1 MRKQFIKNIKGLVQA
16 GEDLPMVLRGAQ
28 MNQLPLIENAF
39 LALEDN
45 EVIAYGPMNEWPGIT
60 DWRDVEVIDATNCFV
75 LPAFID
81 SHTHTVF
88 AASREEEFVDRI
100 NGLTYEEIAAK
111 GGGILN
117 SAKKLNE
124 LSEAALYAAA
134 FERLQKM
141 QAAGTGAVEIKSG
154 YGLSVEG
161 ELKMLR
167 VIKKL
172 KETAPISIKAT
183 FLGAH
188 VIPQD
193 YKTKRE
199 DYIALLINEM
209 LPAIA
214 AEQLADYIDVFCER
228 NYFSTAEMEQILDAG
243 AKYGL
248 SVSIKMRSIG
258 TNWATSR
265 KSWAFLKVKIPENE
279 M

>member
-1 MRKQFIKNIKGLVQA
+1 MRKQFIKNIKGLVQV
-16 GEDLPMVLRGAQ
+16 GENLPDQLRGAQ
-28 MNQLPLIENAF
+28 MNQLPVIDNAY

-45 EVIAYGPMNEWPGIT
+45 EVIAYGPMDEWPGIT

-117 SAKKLNE
+117 SAQKLQLQSEDE
-124 LSEAALYAAA
+124 LFTAALS
-134 FERLQKM
+134 RVQKIK
-141 QAAGTGAVEIKSG
+141 AAGTGALEIKSG
-154 YGLSVEG
+154 YGLSTEG

-167 VIKKL
+167 VIQRL
-172 KETAPISIKAT
+172 KQHAGISIKAT

-188 VIPQD
+188 AIPSQF
-193 YKTKRE
+193 KENRHG
-199 DYIALLINEM
+199 YIDSIIHDM
-209 LPAIA
+209 LPIIGK
-214 AEQLADYIDVFCER
+214 EKLADYIDVFCER

-243 AKYGL
+243 AKHGPIFSTRWSPRCYCKRRHL
-248 SVSIKMRSIG
+248 RRSPRR
-258 TNWATSR
+258 NR
-265 KSWAFLKVKIPENE
+265 C
-279 M
+279 

>member
-16 GEDLPMVLRGAQ
+16 GEDLPLVLRGAQ
-28 MNQLPLIENAF
+28 MNQLPLIENAY

-154 YGLSVEG
+154 YGLSVDG

-188 VIPQD
+188 AIPQD

-214 AEQLADYIDVFCER
+214 AEHLADYIDVFCER
-228 NYFSTAEMEQILDAG
+228 SYFSTAEME
-243 AKYGL
+243 
-248 SVSIKMRSIG
+248 
-258 TNWATSR
+258 
-265 KSWAFLKVKIPENE
+265 
-279 M
+279 

>member
-188 VIPQD
+188 AIPQD

-214 AEQLADYIDVFCER
+214 AEQLAD
-228 NYFSTAEMEQILDAG
+228 
-243 AKYGL
+243 
-248 SVSIKMRSIG
+248 
-258 TNWATSR
+258 
-265 KSWAFLKVKIPENE
+265 
-279 M
+279 